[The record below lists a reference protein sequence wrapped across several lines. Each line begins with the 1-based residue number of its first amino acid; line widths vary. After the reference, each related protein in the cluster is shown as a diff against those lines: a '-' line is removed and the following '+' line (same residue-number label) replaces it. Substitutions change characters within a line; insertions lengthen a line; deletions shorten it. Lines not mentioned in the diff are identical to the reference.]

1 MLGHSPPP
9 PSQDFKNTPSTP
21 SWITDVYLKCTK
33 SNIKNCSSNKWKITN
48 KVHIKQ
54 QVLEQVSAPLMS
66 TFKNF
71 RIETYIDITIDK
83 FKSLIPDF
91 NPDLESD
98 EEINIAKFYKLMSK
112 SIDLKEKSYT
122 PIYFNLKD
130 NDKNIGGCAIW
141 IMKDY
146 DGRSFAYFYGLH
158 RHPIYLNNERERF
171 KGTSKFLLHCVIEFC
186 KYNNIKFICLPRPC
200 LISTTKL
207 WYSIGMTFLINR
219 EEDSQNYLQYLRPEN
234 DGPRQPSNLI
244 DFRSILRTSQRS
256 VVKIV
261 EQINLNAE
269 KYGIYNLFMQ
279 TDIEKAGI
287 LFQDNYDIAMKECS
301 NITINGGKKIST
313 KKKKT
318 IKKKK
323 RYKNKN
329 INKNKNTNKK
339 NNTNKNKKTN
349 KRRRR

>member
-1 MLGHSPPP
+1 M
-9 PSQDFKNTPSTP
+9 FKLFRKKEEPQQGP
-21 SWITDVYLKCTK
+21 EEVP
-33 SNIKNCSSNKWKITN
+33 
-48 KVHIKQ
+48 Q

-91 NPDLESD
+91 IPKSLE
-98 EEINIAKFYKLMSK
+98 EVNIVTFYELMYK
-112 SIDLKEKSYT
+112 SINLKEKSYT

-130 NDKNIGGCAIW
+130 EDENIGGCAIW

-158 RHPIYLNNERERF
+158 RHPIYLNDERERF

-186 KYNNIKFICLPRPC
+186 KNNNIKFICLPRPC

-207 WYSIGMTFLINR
+207 WYSIGMTFLINK
-219 EEDSQNYLQYLRPEN
+219 EEDSQNYLRYLRPEN
-234 DGPRQPSNLI
+234 GGPQQPSNLI
-244 DFRSILRTSQRS
+244 DFSSILRKSQKS

-261 EQINLNAE
+261 EQINLNA
-269 KYGIYNLFMQ
+269 KKDGIDYLFMN

-301 NITINGGKKIST
+301 TINGGKKIST